1 MHSIR
6 SVSPTWDRGLLIAQ
20 IFDKMFKVGSRS
32 LTEMNLSLLEILDGN
47 ELGRLGMMDLK
58 AMGWLENVVGLRLD
72 FKWIS
77 IG

>member
-1 MHSIR
+1 
-6 SVSPTWDRGLLIAQ
+6 
-20 IFDKMFKVGSRS
+20 MFKVGSRS

-58 AMGWLENVVGLRLD
+58 AMGWLENVVGSRLD